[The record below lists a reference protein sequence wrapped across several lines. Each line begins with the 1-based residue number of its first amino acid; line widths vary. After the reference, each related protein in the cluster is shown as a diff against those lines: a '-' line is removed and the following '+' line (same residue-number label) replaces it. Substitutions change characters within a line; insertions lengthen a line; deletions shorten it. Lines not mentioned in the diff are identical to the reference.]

1 MEALKTIQSTQNGVL
16 HIEVPEHF
24 NNTQLEVIV
33 IPLHQKDI
41 PGKDFRSSIK
51 RYFGTA
57 RFSGND
63 VNKYDAY
70 NQQSFFR

>member
-33 IPLHQKDI
+33 IPLHQKDR
-41 PGKDFRSSIK
+41 PEKDLGSSIK
-51 RYFGTA
+51 KYFGTA
-57 RFSGND
+57 RFPSNK

-70 NQQSFFR
+70 NQ

>member
-33 IPLHQKDI
+33 IPLHQKDR
-41 PGKDFRSSIK
+41 PEKDSRSSIK
-51 RYFGTA
+51 KYFGTA

-70 NQQSFFR
+70 NQ